1 MLAAPIGPLAPPRGA
16 VPKLFVPSAE
26 EIMWGGGGTAS
37 ASSCMGDFME
47 RFDRITLVEDD
58 VRRAVRQI
66 RYLPA
71 ASVAV
76 AAFAFL
82 LTTVVWRL
90 VHQTSAVEAAVQQS
104 IAGINRFGAATSG
117 DLARLHEGLVQQ
129 TVATGELEARLLRL
143 ESSGTATL
151 ERVQAIGVDMARQA
165 AIADQVRNE
174 LTRATAGVAQT
185 RQEIL
190 ERLAVHTDRN
200 ATARDAMIREV
211 HSAISQ
217 MEQSLLAQAE
227 DFQHQ
232 KQQFDAAAERD
243 RATRRVMLHEATQAF
258 TVQVEGLRQILDGL
272 RVDSATVD
280 AGVSPGGVTSAEVS
294 SGAGDTGEETESDRV
309 EEPATAA
316 RDKEAVL
323 E

>member
-1 MLAAPIGPLAPPRGA
+1 MLELQ
-16 VPKLFVPSAE
+16 
-26 EIMWGGGGTAS
+26 
-37 ASSCMGDFME
+37 GDFME
-47 RFDRITLVEDD
+47 LYDRISLVEDD
-58 VRRAVRQI
+58 VRRTVRQT
-66 RYLPA
+66 RFLPA
-71 ASVAV
+71 ATVAV
-76 AAFAFL
+76 AAFSFM

-90 VHQTSAVEAAVQQS
+90 VHQTSAVKTAVQES
-104 IAGINRFGAATSG
+104 IATINRFGASNSEEM
-117 DLARLHEGLVQQ
+117 ARLHEGIARQ
-129 TVATGELEARLLRL
+129 TIAAAELAARLAKV
-143 ESSGTATL
+143 ESSGTA
-151 ERVQAIGVDMARQA
+151 AIDRIQSLGADMARQWA
-165 AIADQVRNE
+165 LADQVRNE
-174 LTRATAGVAQT
+174 LTRATAGIAQT

-190 ERLAVHTDRN
+190 ERLAVHTERN

-211 HSAISQ
+211 NAAITQ

-227 DFQHQ
+227 DFQNQ

-280 AGVSPGGVTSAEVS
+280 SGLSSGEVKSTAEVS
-294 SGAGDTGEETESDRV
+294 SGSSDAGEDAAPERV
-309 EEPATAA
+309 GEPATAA

>member
-1 MLAAPIGPLAPPRGA
+1 
-16 VPKLFVPSAE
+16 
-26 EIMWGGGGTAS
+26 
-37 ASSCMGDFME
+37 MGDFME

-58 VRRAVRQI
+58 VRRAVRQT

-90 VHQTSAVEAAVQQS
+90 VHQASAVEAAVHQS
-104 IAGINRFGAATSG
+104 IAGMNRFGAATSG

-151 ERVQAIGVDMARQA
+151 ERIQALGVDMARQA

-211 HSAISQ
+211 HAAISQ

-280 AGVSPGGVTSAEVS
+280 AGVSPGGVTSAAEVS
-294 SGAGDTGEETESDRV
+294 SGAGDAGEGTESDRV

>member
-1 MLAAPIGPLAPPRGA
+1 MIDLQ
-16 VPKLFVPSAE
+16 
-26 EIMWGGGGTAS
+26 
-37 ASSCMGDFME
+37 GDLMD
-47 RFDRITLVEDD
+47 RFDRISLVEDD
-58 VRRAVRQI
+58 VRRTIRQA

-71 ASVAV
+71 ASVVV
-76 AAFAFL
+76 AAFAFM

-90 VHQTSAVEAAVQQS
+90 VYQTSAVEAAVHES
-104 IAGINRFGAATSG
+104 IASINRFGAANSEE
-117 DLARLHEGLVQQ
+117 LARLHEGLAQQ
-129 TVATGELEARLLRL
+129 TSAAVELQARLARV
-143 ESSGTATL
+143 ESSGTTAL
-151 ERVQAIGVDMARQA
+151 ERIQALGADMARQWA
-165 AIADQVRNE
+165 FADQVRNE
-174 LTRATAGVAQT
+174 LTRATDGISQT

-190 ERLAVHTDRN
+190 ERLAVHTERN

-211 HSAISQ
+211 NAAITQ

-227 DFQHQ
+227 DFQNQ

-280 AGVSPGGVTSAEVS
+280 SGLSSGEVKSTAEVS
-294 SGAGDTGEETESDRV
+294 SGSSDAGEDAAAERV
-309 EEPATAA
+309 GEPATAA